1 MKLRIASSTLLCLA
15 ALRAAGAQPT
25 RNDSVSAPIR
35 DVRYDVTFMRGDA
48 EHRSVGVSMTFNT
61 AGTAPVLLSLPAW
74 TPGAYELS
82 NFARW
87 VTDFEAASESGK
99 PLVWDKLDYD
109 TWRVRPAGAKSI
121 HVRFKYRADSLD
133 NANTWAKPD
142 FLLFNGTNLFL
153 YPEGNPLEFASTVS
167 VHTEPEWNVTTG
179 LASGSKP
186 HTYAATNY
194 HDLVDMPFFVGRYDV
209 DSNRISNKWVRY
221 ATYPAGSVSAPA
233 RSGAWEQLK
242 RVIPVEVAI
251 FGEAP
256 WE

>member
-109 TWRVRPAGAKSI
+109 TWRVRPAGASVVTLPDGPPI
-121 HVRFKYRADSLD
+121 RCHSL
-133 NANTWAKPD
+133 APKPD
-142 FLLFNGTNLFL
+142 
-153 YPEGNPLEFASTVS
+153 VS
-167 VHTEPEWNVTTG
+167 G
-179 LASGSKP
+179 LA
-186 HTYAATNY
+186 ATCE
-194 HDLVDMPFFVGRYDV
+194 VGCSRFRQ
-209 DSNRISNKWVRY
+209 S
-221 ATYPAGSVSAPA
+221 
-233 RSGAWEQLK
+233 
-242 RVIPVEVAI
+242 
-251 FGEAP
+251 
-256 WE
+256 